1 MAILVENI
9 RDEWVYSASLT
20 MIAIS
25 MSIRKAGGGNN
36 RLPPKS
42 RSFVFAAL
50 LLAGAFSCASVNAET
65 LEEFAVKTAVTLNLA
80 IFTEWPEH
88 AFKSEDEDLR
98 FCVIGDNTVQ
108 QAFEQLSAKKIGSH
122 SVAIF
127 NINRNRNID
136 DCHIVFISGQ
146 DRLQL
151 AQLHAAALGKPIL
164 TVDDTEGLTTFKGIV
179 NLQKNND
186 KLTLNINLD
195 LARQAGFIMS
205 ARLLK
210 VANVITANP

>member
-1 MAILVENI
+1 
-9 RDEWVYSASLT
+9 

-25 MSIRKAGGGNN
+25 MYIRKAGGFNH
-36 RLPPKS
+36 RFPSKS
-42 RSFVFAAL
+42 RPIAIAVLLWTGAL
-50 LLAGAFSCASVNAET
+50 PCASVNAET

-88 AFKSEDEDLR
+88 AFKSKDEDLR
-98 FCVIGDNTVQ
+98 LCVIGDNIVQ
-108 QAFEQLSAKKIGSH
+108 QAFGQLSDKQIGPH
-122 SVAIF
+122 SVVII

-164 TVDDTEGLTTFKGIV
+164 TVDDTEGLTSFKGIV

-186 KLTLNINLD
+186 KLTLNINLG
-195 LARQAGFIMS
+195 LARQAGFTMS

-210 VANVITANP
+210 VANVITDNP

>member
-1 MAILVENI
+1 M
-9 RDEWVYSASLT
+9 
-20 MIAIS
+20 MIVIS
-25 MSIRKAGGGNN
+25 KFIRKSGGVNN
-36 RLPPKS
+36 QTPSNS
-42 RSFVFAAL
+42 RSFAFVAL
-50 LLAGAFSCASVNAET
+50 LWTGVLSCASVNAET

-88 AFKSEDEDLR
+88 TFKSEDEDLR
-98 FCVIGDNTVQ
+98 LCVIGDNIVQ
-108 QAFEQLSAKKIGSH
+108 QAFEQLSDKKIGAH
-122 SVAIF
+122 SVVIF

-164 TVDDTEGLTTFKGIV
+164 TVDDTEGLTSFNGIV

-210 VANVITANP
+210 VANVITDNP

>member
-1 MAILVENI
+1 M
-9 RDEWVYSASLT
+9 

-25 MSIRKAGGGNN
+25 MYIRKAGGVNN
-36 RLPPKS
+36 QPLSKS
-42 RSFVFAAL
+42 RSFAFAAL
-50 LLAGAFSCASVNAET
+50 LWTGAFSCASVNAET

-88 AFKSEDEDLR
+88 AFRSEDENLR
-98 FCVIGDNTVQ
+98 LCVIGDNTVQ
-108 QAFEQLSAKKIGSH
+108 QAFEQLSDKKIGSH

-151 AQLHAAALGKPIL
+151 AQLHSAALGKPIL

-195 LARQAGFIMS
+195 LARQAGFKMS

-210 VANVITANP
+210 VANVITENP